1 MKKACVIGHFGFG
14 QKLLNGQTVKAHI
27 VADALAKHY
36 GAEAI
41 ERIDSHCTRG
51 ALWNLLRMPFLTLRA
66 VRKSENVVILPAENG
81 LRVIA
86 PLLSFW
92 NAFFRRGLHYAV
104 IGGWLAPFLETR
116 KGLSRVLSRFRGIYV
131 ETSTMQ
137 KALNGMG
144 LSNVFLMPNCKDLP
158 ILTSEEVE
166 LPLVEPYRLC
176 TFSRVMR
183 EKGIEDAVTAV
194 SRANEA
200 LGRTAFTLE
209 IYGQVDAAQTEWFD
223 ALQKTF
229 PEFVRYGGLVP
240 YTESVATLKGSA
252 ALLFPTHFYTE
263 GIPGTVIDAYAAG
276 VPVISAR
283 WESFSDII
291 REGVTGIGF
300 PMQDTDAL
308 TKLLV
313 ELSSS
318 PERISS
324 LREGCLRAARE
335 YTPECAI
342 LALTERMDAAKQG

>member
-1 MKKACVIGHFGFG
+1 M
-14 QKLLNGQTVKAHI
+14 
-27 VADALAKHY
+27 
-36 GAEAI
+36 
-41 ERIDSHCTRG
+41 
-51 ALWNLLRMPFLTLRA
+51 
-66 VRKSENVVILPAENG
+66 
-81 LRVIA
+81 
-86 PLLSFW
+86 
-92 NAFFRRGLHYAV
+92 
-104 IGGWLAPFLETR
+104 
-116 KGLSRVLSRFRGIYV
+116 LSRFDGIYV

-137 KALNGMG
+137 KALEELG
-144 LSNVFLMPNCKDLP
+144 LSNVFIMPNCKELP
-158 ILTSEEVE
+158 ILSPEEAE
-166 LPLVEPYRLC
+166 ISADEPYRLC

-200 LGRTAFTLE
+200 RARTAFTLE
-209 IYGQVDAAQTEWFD
+209 IYGQVDAAQIEWFD

-291 REGVTGIGF
+291 TEGVTGIGF
-300 PMQDTDAL
+300 PMRDTDAL
-308 TKLLV
+308 TKLLT
-313 ELSSS
+313 ELASS

-335 YTPECAI
+335 YTPERAI
-342 LALTERMDAAKQG
+342 LALTERMEFAKQG